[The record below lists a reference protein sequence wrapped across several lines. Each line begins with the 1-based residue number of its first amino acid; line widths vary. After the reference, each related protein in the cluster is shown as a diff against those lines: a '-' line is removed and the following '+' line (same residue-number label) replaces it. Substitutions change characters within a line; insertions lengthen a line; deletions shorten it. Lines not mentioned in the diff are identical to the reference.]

1 MVLLLPISA
10 VVKMRWSEELGEEII
25 REECTD
31 DDVSMLYSLMR
42 TVSLQRSTQQ
52 APPAKRGLLGD
63 RPSGHRTQKNRCVVV
78 LHVFVLLLSR
88 GILQNVF
95 A

>member
-31 DDVSMLYSLMR
+31 DDVSMLY
-42 TVSLQRSTQQ
+42 
-52 APPAKRGLLGD
+52 
-63 RPSGHRTQKNRCVVV
+63 
-78 LHVFVLLLSR
+78 
-88 GILQNVF
+88 
-95 A
+95 